1 MFALNIEVSD
11 VHAILSSEMTKIK
24 MADTLVR
31 RLEFWRSSR
40 CRLRTRGLTEWHLII
55 GKALYIAVN
64 MGEHYVNISSVN
76 IPSIH
81 NNHNKLHSHTTTILS
96 HRFSYKYVSKKN
108 KIQYTISRKEARGFV
123 LPWFINRVFVEYSCS
138 RYYVTITN
146 AIRSVLKSQQKCFFG
161 RLLVKMSPTSLD
173 TNRLSGL

>member
-24 MADTLVR
+24 IADTLVR
-31 RLEFWRSSR
+31 RLEFWRSAR

-64 MGEHYVNISSVN
+64 MREHYVNISSVN

-81 NNHNKLHSHTTTILS
+81 KNHNKLHSHVRQPFS
-96 HRFSYKYVSKKN
+96 HTDSRTNYVSKKN
-108 KIQYTISRKEARGFV
+108 KIQYTICLKEARGFV

-161 RLLVKMSPTSLD
+161 RLLVKMSP
-173 TNRLSGL
+173 NN